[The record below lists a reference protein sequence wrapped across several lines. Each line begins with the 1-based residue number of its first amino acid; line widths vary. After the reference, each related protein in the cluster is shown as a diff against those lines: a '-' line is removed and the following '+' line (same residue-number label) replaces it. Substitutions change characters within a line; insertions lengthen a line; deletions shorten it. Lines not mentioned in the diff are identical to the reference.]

1 MVSNVQF
8 IDDDGFL
15 LTFWFSVLSR
25 KGETGRDSEV
35 FCVFVY
41 VVSLGF
47 VSLFGFLG
55 TGWEEVGKLFFRVVD
70 AFQSPLFSGFF
81 FEWHDDGDHSVVEI
95 LHCTD
100 VGFVSEVEL
109 RADAWID
116 SPHH

>member
-55 TGWEEVGKLFFRVVD
+55 TG
-70 AFQSPLFSGFF
+70 
-81 FEWHDDGDHSVVEI
+81 
-95 LHCTD
+95 
-100 VGFVSEVEL
+100 
-109 RADAWID
+109 
-116 SPHH
+116 